1 MLRLK
6 KATLGKFGPQD
17 MMGLITSRGWE
28 SILPDALN
36 DNHLLLVSDQLRDLL
51 SGSGWSGDHDPARA
65 ALPLTLL
72 LLTKAGAKRS
82 GDSLEVGL
90 ETLQEALCLL
100 STAVDRE
107 IVNRML
113 QRQDAT
119 PIGTGLIRASN
130 SGSACQRTGRLG
142 MPRLV

>member
-1 MLRLK
+1 MLRLE
-6 KATLGKFGPQD
+6 KANLGEFRAQD

-28 SILPDALN
+28 AILPDALD
-36 DNHLLLVSDQLRDLL
+36 DNHLLVVSNQFRDLL
-51 SGSGWSGDHDPARA
+51 SGVGWSGAHDPARA

-82 GDSLEVGL
+82 GDSLEMGL

-113 QRQDAT
+113 QRQDPI
-119 PIGTGLIRASN
+119 PIGTSLLQGL
-130 SGSACQRTGRLG
+130 Q
-142 MPRLV
+142 MLVQHAQEHTDSECHA

>member
-1 MLRLK
+1 MLRLE
-6 KATLGKFGPQD
+6 KANLGEFRAQD
-17 MMGLITSRGWE
+17 MMGMITSRGWE
-28 SILPDALN
+28 AILPDALD
-36 DNHLLLVSDQLRDLL
+36 DNHLLVVSNQFRDLL
-51 SGSGWSGDHDPARA
+51 SGVGWSGAHDPARA

-82 GDSLEVGL
+82 GDSLEMGL

-113 QRQDAT
+113 QRQDAI
-119 PIGTGLIRASN
+119 PIGTSLLQGL
-130 SGSACQRTGRLG
+130 Q
-142 MPRLV
+142 MLVQHAQEHTDSECHA